1 MAQPAIVT
9 SNISLDIDKNDVLAI
24 AVSRAEAGL
33 IQTVD
38 NLTAQAKEK
47 DRQVQA
53 KRKELEE
60 TCYKNIP
67 EELAQATQAAKNSL
81 KIFGIATI
89 AANYKVNWTDKEYHI
104 TLTKQAAYSGPY
116 RDTIATKICTFA
128 ELNVTALNDEIIAL
142 EEQSKEL
149 KTQALECR
157 KKLSNIGTLERAV
170 RGKLAEKRLR
180 ETEDG
185 ESVIQAVLADLDL
198 NVKALPSF

>member
-47 DRQVQA
+47 DKQAQA

-67 EELAQATQAAKNSL
+67 EEVAQATQAAKASL
-81 KIFGIATI
+81 KTFGIATI
-89 AANYKVNWTDKEYHI
+89 AANYKIIWADKEYHI
-104 TLTKQAAYSGPY
+104 TLTKQSAYSAN
-116 RDTIATKICTFA
+116 RDTIAAKICTFD
-128 ELNVTALNDEIIAL
+128 ELNVTTLNDEIVAL

-157 KKLSNIGTLERAV
+157 KKLNNIGTLERAV

-185 ESVIQAVLADLDL
+185 ETVIQAVLADLDL

>member
-1 MAQPAIVT
+1 MATIT
-9 SNISLDIDKNDVLAI
+9 NDINLDIDKNDVLAI

-38 NLTAQAKEK
+38 NLTAQSKEK
-47 DRQVQA
+47 DKQVQA

-60 TCYKNIP
+60 TCHKNIP
-67 EELAQATQAAKNSL
+67 GELAQAIQTAKTSL
-81 KIFGIATI
+81 KTLGINTI
-89 AANYKVNWTDKEYHI
+89 ADSYKVNWQDKEYNI
-104 TLTKQAAYSGPY
+104 ALNKQSAFASS
-116 RDTIATKICTFA
+116 RDTIVSRTLTFA

-149 KTQALECR
+149 KMQALECR
-157 KKLSNIGTLERAV
+157 KKLNNIGTLERAV

-180 ETEDG
+180 ETNDG
-185 ESVIQAVLADLDL
+185 EAVIQAVLADLDL